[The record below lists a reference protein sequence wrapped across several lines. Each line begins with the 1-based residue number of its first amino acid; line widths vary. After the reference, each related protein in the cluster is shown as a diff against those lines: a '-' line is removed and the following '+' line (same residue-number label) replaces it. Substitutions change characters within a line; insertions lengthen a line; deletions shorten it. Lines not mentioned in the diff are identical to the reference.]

1 MIKTFSEFINEN
13 NNNNYTSP
21 KLDSKPQRGV
31 SFTRAAFEQF
41 NEWLFIDKKKFNAVK
56 KLIVQTMREP
66 FVGSSAE
73 PLVGD
78 KSGKWSK
85 HIDIKHR
92 LVYSVNDTEIKI
104 FSCYEHYGD
113 K

>member
-1 MIKTFSEFINEN
+1 MIKSFSEFINEN
-13 NNNNYTSP
+13 NKFYSP
-21 KLDSKPQRGV
+21 KLDSNPQRGV
-31 SFTRAAFEQF
+31 SFTRSAFEQY
-41 NEWLFIDKKKFNAVK
+41 NDWLLIDKKKFNNIK
-56 KLIVQTMREP
+56 KLIVQTMRDP
-66 FVGSSAE
+66 FVGSNAE

-85 HIDIKHR
+85 HIDLKHR
-92 LVYSVNDTEIKI
+92 LVYSVSDTEIKI